1 MEIIK
6 SVFHSKSK
14 RYQFIRYCTVGSL
27 AAGIHYGVYF
37 VLQEYELVNLN
48 IAYTIGYATSFICNF
63 FMTSYFTFRSNPSLK
78 KALGFGGSHLV
89 NYLIHMG
96 LFNLFLS
103 LDVNQ
108 EIAPLFVLAVA
119 VPVNFVMLRF
129 VFKHKKEQVANNL
142 LSFFV

>member
-14 RYQFIRYCTVGSL
+14 RYQFILYCTVGSL

-142 LSFFV
+142 

>member
-63 FMTSYFTFRSNPSLK
+63 FLTSYFTFRSNPQES
-78 KALGFGGSHLV
+78 FGIWRKPSCEL
-89 NYLIHMG
+89 
-96 LFNLFLS
+96 
-103 LDVNQ
+103 LDTYGIVQ
-108 EIAPLFVLAVA
+108 P
-119 VPVNFVMLRF
+119 VPVSGCKSGNSSIIRIGCCCTC
-129 VFKHKKEQVANNL
+129 
-142 LSFFV
+142 

>member
-78 KALGFGGSHLV
+78 NALGFGGSHLV

-129 VFKHKKEQVANNL
+129 VFKHKKEQTAVDTAN
-142 LSFFV
+142 

>member
-1 MEIIK
+1 MEIFK

-142 LSFFV
+142 

>member
-108 EIAPLFVLAVA
+108 EIAPLFVVA

-129 VFKHKKEQVANNL
+129 VFKHKKEQTAVDTAN
-142 LSFFV
+142 

>member
-1 MEIIK
+1 MG
-6 SVFHSKSK
+6 
-14 RYQFIRYCTVGSL
+14 FILYCR
-27 AAGIHYGVYF
+27 
-37 VLQEYELVNLN
+37 NM
-48 IAYTIGYATSFICNF
+48 AYTIGYATSFICNF

-96 LFNLFLS
+96 LFNLFLF

-129 VFKHKKEQVANNL
+129 VFKHKKEQTAVDTAN
-142 LSFFV
+142 

>member
-1 MEIIK
+1 MY
-6 SVFHSKSK
+6 K
-14 RYQFIRYCTVGSL
+14 RQVGSL

-142 LSFFV
+142 

>member
-14 RYQFIRYCTVGSL
+14 RYQFIRYCAVGSL

-142 LSFFV
+142 

>member
-1 MEIIK
+1 MVIIK

-129 VFKHKKEQVANNL
+129 VFKHKKEQTAVDTAN
-142 LSFFV
+142 

>member
-119 VPVNFVMLRF
+119 VPVNIVMLRF

-142 LSFFV
+142 

>member
-27 AAGIHYGVYF
+27 AAGIHYGAYF

-142 LSFFV
+142 

>member
-63 FMTSYFTFRSNPSLK
+63 FMNSYFTFRSNPSLK

-96 LFNLFLS
+96 LFNLFLF

-129 VFKHKKEQVANNL
+129 VFKHKKEQTAVDTAN
-142 LSFFV
+142 

>member
-48 IAYTIGYATSFICNF
+48 IAYTIGYAVI
-63 FMTSYFTFRSNPSLK
+63 
-78 KALGFGGSHLV
+78 
-89 NYLIHMG
+89 
-96 LFNLFLS
+96 
-103 LDVNQ
+103 
-108 EIAPLFVLAVA
+108 
-119 VPVNFVMLRF
+119 
-129 VFKHKKEQVANNL
+129 L
-142 LSFFV
+142 LSRKLWDLEEAIL